1 MTYRRNDIIIQSS
14 LIAYQF
20 GEPISEKKETPLEQT
35 KQTGKN
41 YNNISCVTVK
51 HSESAY
57 ISPMVACACGF
68 LKSKKVAALIMIIR
82 ELFEKRT
89 DLSFPSNVID
99 NASVVWG
106 FGQSMR

>member
-1 MTYRRNDIIIQSS
+1 
-14 LIAYQF
+14 
-20 GEPISEKKETPLEQT
+20 
-35 KQTGKN
+35 
-41 YNNISCVTVK
+41 
-51 HSESAY
+51 
-57 ISPMVACACGF
+57 MVACACGF

-106 FGQSMR
+106 LVNQWDRTDPSECSYIMDLSVKWNTCSTLDFPI